1 MTDGREERRLTLAE
15 LEETLKD
22 PEMVYLNMLR
32 GGIAKPSIRQMLHLH
47 GADALARW
55 DSVEEIAALRAEV
68 AALRAAVGSAVDAL
82 CSEKR
87 RRSGGEYHYPF
98 DVVDAGVTV
107 GMDALAAGH
116 GESALACVRELI
128 GIAENTS
135 GMTAEIEADIATARR
150 LFGTGDSK

>member
-22 PEMVYLNMLR
+22 PELVYLNMLR

-55 DSVEEIAALRAEV
+55 DSVEETAALRAEV
-68 AALRAAVGSAVDAL
+68 AALRAAVEMAQAVLRRLHDDLAL
-82 CSEKR
+82 GHELSPHTINAAVREL
-87 RRSGGEYHYPF
+87 G
-98 DVVDAGVTV
+98 T
-107 GMDALAAGH
+107 ALTTGH
-116 GESALACVRELI
+116 GESALRCVRELI